1 MSNPLAM
8 KEEDLKLLLAANAHI
23 GAKNVADQMRR
34 YVWRRRS
41 DGVFL
46 INLGKT
52 WEKLMLAARI
62 IVAIE
67 NPEDVLV
74 VSSRTNGARAVFKYA
89 QATGANYIGGRYTP
103 GTLTNQRNIKFVEP
117 RLLICTDAA
126 ADHQP
131 ILESSYMNLPCIA
144 LADTDASTQHVD
156 VAIPCNNKGKVS
168 LALMFWLL
176 SREVLRLRGVISRHD
191 PWSLM
196 MDLFIY
202 REPEEIAD
210 KAIEMDEAVA
220 ATAETPAVEA
230 ADFNA
235 APAKSVTEW
244 GAEEAT
250 PAATAGYMPDAN
262 WQAPGAAAGAP
273 AAQNWQAPAAP
284 QGWEQS
290 TAPTNAYQQQ

>member
-1 MSNPLAM
+1 
-8 KEEDLKLLLAANAHI
+8 
-23 GAKNVADQMRR
+23 
-34 YVWRRRS
+34 
-41 DGVFL
+41 
-46 INLGKT
+46 
-52 WEKLMLAARI
+52 
-62 IVAIE
+62 
-67 NPEDVLV
+67 
-74 VSSRTNGARAVFKYA
+74 
-89 QATGANYIGGRYTP
+89 
-103 GTLTNQRNIKFVEP
+103 
-117 RLLICTDAA
+117 
-126 ADHQP
+126 
-131 ILESSYMNLPCIA
+131 MNLPCIA

-262 WQAPGAAAGAP
+262 WQAPGAAAAAP

>member
-8 KEEDLKLLLAANAHI
+8 KEEDLKLLLAANSHI
-23 GAKNVADQMRR
+23 GAKNVADEMRR

-103 GTLTNQRNIKFVEP
+103 GTLTNQKNIKFVEP

-131 ILESSYMNLPCIA
+131 ILEASYMNIPCIS
-144 LADTDASTQHVD
+144 LADTDAPSKHVD
-156 VAIPCNNKGKVS
+156 VAIPCNNKGKIS
-168 LALMFWLL
+168 LALMFWILG
-176 SREVLRLRGVISRHD
+176 REVLRLRGVISRHE
-191 PWSLM
+191 PWSIM

-210 KAIEMDEAVA
+210 KAIELEDAPVAEAPVA
-220 ATAETPAVEA
+220 E
-230 ADFNA
+230 ADFA
-235 APAKSVTEW
+235 SPTKQVAEW
-244 GAEEAT
+244 GAEESAAA
-250 PAATAGYMPDAN
+250 PAAYMPDAN
-262 WQAPGAAAGAP
+262 WQGGA

-290 TAPTNAYQQQ
+290 TAATNSYQ

>member
-8 KEEDLKLLLAANAHI
+8 KEEDLKLLLAANVHV
-23 GAKNVADQMRR
+23 GGKNVASEMKR
-34 YVWRRRS
+34 YVWRRRA

-74 VSSRTNGARAVFKYA
+74 VSSRTNGSRAVFKYA

-103 GTLTNQRNIKFVEP
+103 GTLTNQTNRKFVEP
-117 RLLICTDAA
+117 RLLICTDAT

-131 ILESSYMNLPCIA
+131 ILEASYMNLPCIA
-144 LADTDASTQHVD
+144 FSDTDASSQHVD
-156 VAIPCNNKGKVS
+156 VVIPCNNKGKIS
-168 LALMFWLL
+168 LALMYWLL
-176 SREVLRLRGVISRHD
+176 AREVLRLRGVIPRHE

-202 REPEEIAD
+202 RDPDEIIERPEQE
-210 KAIEMDEAVA
+210 
-220 ATAETPAVEA
+220 AVEA
-230 ADFNA
+230 EE
-235 APAKSVTEW
+235 APAAQQDFGAAKQVEW
-244 GAEEAT
+244 GAEGET
-250 PAATAGYMPDAN
+250 GGYVADQN
-262 WQAPGAAAGAP
+262 WQGGAP
-273 AAQNWQAPAAP
+273 AGQNYQAPAAP
-284 QGWEQS
+284 QGWEQPAN
-290 TAPTNAYQQQ
+290 TLGY

>member
-8 KEEDLKLLLAANAHI
+8 KEEDLKLLLAANVQV
-23 GAKNVADQMRR
+23 GAKNVSSEMKR
-34 YVWRRRS
+34 YVWRRRA
-41 DGVFL
+41 DGVQL

-103 GTLTNQRNIKFVEP
+103 GTLTNQTNRKFVEP

-131 ILESSYMNLPCIA
+131 ILEASYMNLPCIA
-144 LADTDASTQHVD
+144 FSDTDASTQHVD
-156 VAIPCNNKGKVS
+156 VVIPCNNKGKIS
-168 LALMFWLL
+168 LALMYWLL
-176 SREVLRLRGVISRHD
+176 AREVLRLRGVIPRHE

-202 REPEEIAD
+202 RDPDEI
-210 KAIEMDEAVA
+210 I
-220 ATAETPAVEA
+220 EA
-230 ADFNA
+230 AEREVVEEEA
-235 APAKSVTEW
+235 APAPAADYGSKQVEW
-244 GAEEAT
+244 GAEGET
-250 PAATAGYMPDAN
+250 GGVYVPDPN
-262 WQAPGAAAGAP
+262 WQGAAAAGAG
-273 AAQNWQAPAAP
+273 QNYQAPAAP
-284 QGWEQS
+284 QGWEQPAN
-290 TAPTNAYQQQ
+290 TLGY